1 QPTGQP
7 ASTAKIDLNTATA
20 EELEKLPGVGA
31 ATAKKIIAGRPYTS
45 IDGLKAAGLSES
57 TIAKITPLVEVKPQR
72 SAKPAPAAKPETD
85 EERSEH
91 GQRRAAPEATRCQ
104 RGYGQEDCCGAAVQV
119 GERDQECRAF
129 GRRD

>member
-72 SAKPAPAAKPETD
+72 GAKPAPAAKPETD
-85 EERSEH
+85 EEPARIDLNTASEEQLQKLP
-91 GQRRAAPEATRCQ
+91 GVN
-104 RGYGQEDCCGAAVQV
+104 GAMAKKI
-119 GERDQECRAF
+119 
-129 GRRD
+129 